1 MQMSIHSAPC
11 LLEKL
16 PQTPDSERRN
26 KFCGCSFGDGTT
38 AIQTLVDNPKKVKG
52 VIFD

>member
-1 MQMSIHSAPC
+1 MLVSIHTDFLLVGGAAPSPWV
-11 LLEKL
+11 K
-16 PQTPDSERRN
+16 RRN